1 MQTPFKVALSCNAM
15 LVAAAAAAAADV
27 HKRERISLL
36 TVAQKKVFAV
46 KEEEAAIHE
55 EAEAAHEELAKARV
69 CRRGEARFCS
79 ANDRRKYLS
88 VLNSVW
94 L

>member
-36 TVAQKKVFAV
+36 TVAQTKSCC
-46 KEEEAAIHE
+46 
-55 EAEAAHEELAKARV
+55 AK
-69 CRRGEARFCS
+69 GEGGS
-79 ANDRRKYLS
+79 HT
-88 VLNSVW
+88 
-94 L
+94 